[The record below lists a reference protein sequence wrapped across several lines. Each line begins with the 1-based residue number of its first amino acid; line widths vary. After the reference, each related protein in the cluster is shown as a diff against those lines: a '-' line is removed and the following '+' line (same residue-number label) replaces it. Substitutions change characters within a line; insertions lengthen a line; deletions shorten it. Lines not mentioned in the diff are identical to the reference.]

1 MEKRLSDNYFLAVRI
16 GFLFVFS
23 IFGIINCNEAGVPLG
38 VLLLDLFF
46 ISAMIVKEFPKGKWK
61 IPVFLIA
68 GILCIL
74 LIKIGGMGFL
84 LLGFFLIF
92 ETLAVLSAG
101 AKWYFLVSLGA
112 LMPNPSGMVVQV
124 TIVLLLLVCYVQ
136 HYFVVLSYKKQMM
149 ADTILEQDLKRDM
162 YRKEAESKAEMRK
175 NMLLAENKL
184 LEQRSRLAQTLHDKL
199 GHNINGSI
207 YQLEA
212 IKVLLEKEP
221 EKSKAMLQAVIN
233 QMRTGMDEIRA
244 ILRQERPEKKEQ
256 SMLQLYTLCEECNQ
270 KGVET
275 KLETKG
281 DVKLIPE
288 RLWDIILDN
297 AFEAVTNSMRYAR
310 CTQININIVVMNKMV
325 RCSISDNGAG
335 CSNLVDGM
343 GISGMRE
350 RVRSAGGSIG
360 FETEMG
366 FSVNM
371 IFPTSQ

>member
-1 MEKRLSDNYFLAVRI
+1 MEKKLSDNYFLAVRI

-23 IFGIINCNEAGVPLG
+23 ISGILNCNEAGVPLE

-46 ISAMIVKEFPKGKWK
+46 ISAMIVKELPRGKWK
-61 IPVFLIA
+61 IPVFLVA

-74 LIKIGGMGFL
+74 LIKIGGMGFM
-84 LLGFFLIF
+84 LLGFLLIF
-92 ETLAVLSAG
+92 ETLAALSLG

-112 LMPNPSGMVVQV
+112 LAPNPSGTVIQV
-124 TIVLLLLVCYVQ
+124 MIVLLLLVCYVQ
-136 HYFVVLSYKKQMM
+136 HYFIVLSYKKQMM

-162 YRKEAESKAEMRK
+162 YRKEAESKAEIRK

-212 IKVLLEKEP
+212 IKVLLEKDP
-221 EKSKAMLQAVIN
+221 EKSKTMLQAVIN

-256 SMLQLYTLCEECNQ
+256 SMLQLYKLCEECNQ

-350 RVRSAGGSIG
+350 RVRAAGGSIG

-366 FSVNM
+366 FTVNM
-371 IFPTSQ
+371 IFPTS